1 MAAGK
6 DNNAMKRGMPA
17 IWVLIRPLV
26 IYYVGYYL
34 IRMVVGT
41 LLAESGID
49 FLMEEG
55 SPLVKGIAML
65 GGMAALFPL
74 IGEEAEEQRKEK
86 RKRGEDTAQ
95 QENEGEQKSADSVR
109 PVLRYLAL
117 AVFAVASVVF
127 FNTLISLS
135 GLAGHSA
142 AFQETAQRQYGVWAG
157 MGVFLYAVIS
167 PVVEEVVF
175 RFLLYNRLRRTQD
188 RVAFGVV
195 TSAFLFAVYHGNIV
209 QGVYAFI
216 LGVLIA
222 GVYYYFDS
230 FFAPVLFH
238 GLGNAVIFLSNMIP
252 ELYEFVFSP
261 LMFWIFGLIT
271 VAGCLYFVGTQGW
284 MKKKE

>member
-1 MAAGK
+1 
-6 DNNAMKRGMPA
+6 MKRGMPA

-117 AVFAVASVVF
+117 AVFAVASIVF

-142 AFQETAQRQYGVWAG
+142 AFQTVWGVGRDGLISLRSHIAGGGGSGVSIPFIQQTSPYPGQGGLRGGDERIFICGLPRQYRAG
-157 MGVFLYAVIS
+157 GIRIYSRGAD
-167 PVVEEVVF
+167 
-175 RFLLYNRLRRTQD
+175 RRRLL
-188 RVAFGVV
+188 
-195 TSAFLFAVYHGNIV
+195 LF
-209 QGVYAFI
+209 
-216 LGVLIA
+216 
-222 GVYYYFDS
+222 
-230 FFAPVLFH
+230 
-238 GLGNAVIFLSNMIP
+238 
-252 ELYEFVFSP
+252 
-261 LMFWIFGLIT
+261 
-271 VAGCLYFVGTQGW
+271 
-284 MKKKE
+284 

>member
-1 MAAGK
+1 
-6 DNNAMKRGMPA
+6 MKRGMPA

-41 LLAESGID
+41 LLAGSGID

-55 SPLVKGIAML
+55 SPLVNGIAML

-142 AFQETAQRQYGVWAG
+142 AFQETAQRQYGVSAG
-157 MGVFLYAVIS
+157 MGLFLYAVIS